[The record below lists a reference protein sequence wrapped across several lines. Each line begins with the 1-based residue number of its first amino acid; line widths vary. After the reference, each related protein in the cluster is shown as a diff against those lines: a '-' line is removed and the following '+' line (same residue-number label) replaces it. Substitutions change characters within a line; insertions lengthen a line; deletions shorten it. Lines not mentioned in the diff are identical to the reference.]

1 MRDALTNEEKLFVLG
16 YQDGT
21 NRGQAM
27 KEAYTS
33 ELSEIMA
40 NFGPGKTQLHD
51 RLIERYNARLSKLRR
66 SIENDNIEEYAI
78 GYVQGLDQA
87 MDDCP
92 ELQVYTVKDVIR
104 K

>member
-21 NRGQAM
+21 NRGQTM

-40 NFGPGKTQLHD
+40 NSGPGKHNFMID
-51 RLIERYNARLSKLRR
+51 
-66 SIENDNIEEYAI
+66 
-78 GYVQGLDQA
+78 
-87 MDDCP
+87 
-92 ELQVYTVKDVIR
+92 
-104 K
+104 